1 MCYNAAIPRQKE
13 LEGLIGP
20 DVLIAR
26 WDKHYDSVSAFA
38 NPELP
43 VLTAEQ
49 PKEVNA
55 FQWGLIPKWCK
66 DEQQAKELRSM
77 TVNAKSESI
86 FEKPSFRNSIM
97 NKRCLIFVNGFYE
110 WREVNKKKYP
120 YYIQLKQQG
129 TFAFGGIYDTWVNT
143 ETGELL
149 STCSII
155 TTAANPL
162 MEMIHNVKKR
172 MPLIFDKDS
181 MLDWIKP
188 NLEKEEINSLMK
200 PFDEHKMKA
209 HTISKLISSR
219 TENPNVPEVKQ
230 EFMYPELNVLF

>member
-1 MCYNAAIPRQKE
+1 M
-13 LEGLIGP
+13 
-20 DVLIAR
+20 D
-26 WDKHYDSVSAFA
+26 
-38 NPELP
+38 
-43 VLTAEQ
+43 
-49 PKEVNA
+49 
-55 FQWGLIPKWCK
+55 
-66 DEQQAKELRSM
+66 
-77 TVNAKSESI
+77 
-86 FEKPSFRNSIM
+86 
-97 NKRCLIFVNGFYE
+97 KRCLIFVNGFYE

-120 YYIQLKQQG
+120 YYIQLKQQD

-188 NLEKEEINSLMK
+188 KLEQEEIRSLMK
-200 PFDEHKMKA
+200 PFDENKMMA
-209 HTISKLISSR
+209 HTISKLISSK
-219 TENPNVPEVKQ
+219 TDNPNVPEVKQ
-230 EFMYPELNVLF
+230 EFLYPELNVLF